1 MKILVTGFEPFGG
14 QTVNSSASAVALLPQ
29 TLGGHT
35 IDTLILPV
43 SYTRSDKL
51 LLERIRA
58 TSPDAVVCVGQNA
71 GSADVRVEST
81 AGNYAHSEAEDN
93 DHNLWLYR
101 SIDMSGAPSY
111 RSTLPIEA
119 IVRNLHA
126 AGIPAEVSHS
136 AGTFVCN
143 CLMYQLLRASE
154 ADFPTVLCGF
164 IHVPALPEQCA
175 DPEKE
180 PNMSASQIAKA
191 LAIAIATVIE
201 PDGDGVLDEAEPA
214 APAAAEA
221 AAETVAEPAA
231 EVAADT
237 AETAPATIEEPA
249 AESVEEPAVE
259 PAVTSVVTPEAA
271 AIEPEAAPVA
281 PEVAA
286 IEPEAAPII
295 PEAAPDVPES
305 APENAQ
311 PAGEHTM
318 SAAQAAA
325 QYFKKV
331 REEKERQ
338 SKAEADEYLFY
349 NASPKRAEVPS
360 DGTKNSDVLR
370 RISASVPEKVEYLG
384 GEAPRETLFAPAQ
397 ERYKVDTNDYRVF
410 SVKEKYRPS
419 EPDGTPVDKMTLTEY
434 MDTFIPERKKTFA
447 ELKEEE
453 ARTLIH
459 KKDVRDQRSYA
470 EREALRQAAAEK
482 EAQKPHEYYGEL
494 FVMSDTMRAMGK
506 TLNKNVMTDGEIHLL
521 LFTSIEENGS
531 IVGYK
536 IREQETKSNPKGRV
550 IGELPTYASEYENY
564 YLFRALTENKKI
576 VCDPETFEIRLED
589 L

>member
-1 MKILVTGFEPFGG
+1 
-14 QTVNSSASAVALLPQ
+14 
-29 TLGGHT
+29 
-35 IDTLILPV
+35 
-43 SYTRSDKL
+43 
-51 LLERIRA
+51 
-58 TSPDAVVCVGQNA
+58 
-71 GSADVRVEST
+71 
-81 AGNYAHSEAEDN
+81 
-93 DHNLWLYR
+93 
-101 SIDMSGAPSY
+101 
-111 RSTLPIEA
+111 
-119 IVRNLHA
+119 
-126 AGIPAEVSHS
+126 
-136 AGTFVCN
+136 
-143 CLMYQLLRASE
+143 MYQLLRASE

-214 APAAAEA
+214 APAD
-221 AAETVAEPAA
+221 AETVAETVAESAA

-249 AESVEEPAVE
+249 AETVEEPAVE
-259 PAVTSVVTPEAA
+259 PAVTPVVTSEAA

-286 IEPEAAPII
+286 IE

-434 MDTFIPERKKTFA
+434 MDTFIPERKKTLA
-447 ELKEEE
+447 EIKEEE
-453 ARTLIH
+453 RRTLIH
-459 KKDVRDQRSYA
+459 KTDSRDQRSYA
-470 EREALRQAAAEK
+470 EREELRKAAAEK
-482 EAQKPHEYYGEL
+482 EAHEPHEFYGDL

-506 TLNKNVMTDGEIHLL
+506 TLNKNVMIDGDIHLL
-521 LFTSIEENGS
+521 LFTSIEENGN
-531 IVGYK
+531 IVAYK